1 MLNPRAL
8 FIFIVAL
15 FVAATAAALECRV
28 VLPDGAALSGARV
41 VVIGRGDSLVA
52 DGDGR
57 FDLDPVPEVP
67 FVLFIARPDG
77 VALRPVTVVELPENG
92 PLMVEVAA
100 AGETV
105 TVVSGVVPD
114 LELSPAVAAMV
125 MGRGD
130 LGQRLPAQLFQIL
143 ENLPGAEVS
152 GDGHAAV
159 PSLRG
164 LPQHRTLLLLDD
176 GRISSERRAGASAT
190 YLDPETIEEVEVV
203 RGPGSVAYGSDAFGG
218 IIRARTR
225 MPDPQGTRELR
236 FNLIGGTGLDEF
248 GAAVEAT
255 TGLFG
260 GGFMLGAHY
269 RDYGDYQSPEGTV
282 LNSGSEMRGFRAGW
296 QTAAFNGIFHVGW
309 RTDEAHDVGKP
320 TPDSD
325 IRRVFYPEETSNR
338 LSLGFERPGPGKWNR
353 LSLSFGWDDYSLT
366 LAKDHFATEST
377 PRDVASS
384 KVDANDFAI
393 RADAER
399 PLGDWRMVLGADVSG
414 RYKLQAINEHTTFD
428 NSGAADEVVRE
439 VSIENAHGTDLGI
452 FLGLERALGKWRLNF
467 GLRGDGVWSR
477 NQGGFFGD
485 RSTFNSAISGFAAA
499 GIELASDLE
508 LTAQVARGFRDPLLS
523 DRYYRGESGR
533 GFITGNPNLEP
544 ETSLQFD
551 LALKFSPDAMSVG
564 LYVYRYRISDLI
576 ERFRVGDNF
585 FFRNRGESEITGVE
599 VEASLVIGR
608 GLELQTGAQVLRGE
622 IVDDGSPTD
631 GVPPP
636 GVFAVLRGSPGDRW
650 WWMVRGAAYARDD
663 RPGPTEQEIPGYGI
677 IDAGAGFSV
686 TTWLELALLGRNLF
700 DRTYFASSDEDAVLA
715 PGRSLQLVLRGRL

>member
-8 FIFIVAL
+8 SIFIVAL

-28 VLPDGAALSGARV
+28 VLPNGNALSGAKIL
-41 VVIGRGDSLVA
+41 VIETGDSFVA

-77 VALRPVTVVELPENG
+77 VALRPVTVVELPKNG
-92 PLMVEVAA
+92 PLLVEVAA

-114 LELSPAVAAMV
+114 LELSPAVAATV

-236 FNLIGGTGLDEF
+236 FNLIGGTGLDEI

-260 GGFMLGAHY
+260 GGFMLGAHF

-309 RTDEAHDVGKP
+309 RTDEARDVGKP

-325 IRRVFYPEETSNR
+325 IRRVFYPE
-338 LSLGFERPGPGKWNR
+338 
-353 LSLSFGWDDYSLT
+353 
-366 LAKDHFATEST
+366 
-377 PRDVASS
+377 
-384 KVDANDFAI
+384 
-393 RADAER
+393 
-399 PLGDWRMVLGADVSG
+399 
-414 RYKLQAINEHTTFD
+414 
-428 NSGAADEVVRE
+428 
-439 VSIENAHGTDLGI
+439 
-452 FLGLERALGKWRLNF
+452 
-467 GLRGDGVWSR
+467 
-477 NQGGFFGD
+477 
-485 RSTFNSAISGFAAA
+485 
-499 GIELASDLE
+499 
-508 LTAQVARGFRDPLLS
+508 
-523 DRYYRGESGR
+523 
-533 GFITGNPNLEP
+533 
-544 ETSLQFD
+544 
-551 LALKFSPDAMSVG
+551 
-564 LYVYRYRISDLI
+564 
-576 ERFRVGDNF
+576 
-585 FFRNRGESEITGVE
+585 
-599 VEASLVIGR
+599 
-608 GLELQTGAQVLRGE
+608 
-622 IVDDGSPTD
+622 
-631 GVPPP
+631 
-636 GVFAVLRGSPGDRW
+636 
-650 WWMVRGAAYARDD
+650 
-663 RPGPTEQEIPGYGI
+663 
-677 IDAGAGFSV
+677 
-686 TTWLELALLGRNLF
+686 
-700 DRTYFASSDEDAVLA
+700 
-715 PGRSLQLVLRGRL
+715 